1 MTNSRPPRQR
11 SFLLRCWEEQSDAEN
26 HSGVWRFSLEEV
38 GGKRL
43 GFPSIES
50 LMRFLEQDLHSA
62 DSDAGVSA
70 RPGH

>member
-50 LMRFLEQDLHSA
+50 LMQFLDQDLRRTEG
-62 DSDAGVSA
+62 DAGASA
-70 RPGH
+70 GPAN